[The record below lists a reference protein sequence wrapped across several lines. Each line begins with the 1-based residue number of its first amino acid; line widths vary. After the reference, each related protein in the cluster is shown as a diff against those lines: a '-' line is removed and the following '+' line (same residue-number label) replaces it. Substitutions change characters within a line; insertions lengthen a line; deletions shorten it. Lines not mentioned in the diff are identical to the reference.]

1 MNEQINR
8 EESVHGKQWGE
19 LHGGYFSDPAI
30 AQPFVERVKE
40 LLMESRTGVV
50 VDLGGGTG
58 FLLSQ
63 LAEQGPCGDLALVN
77 LDGSD
82 VQLASAREAGIKCVR
97 ALVADFRRSD
107 VGPEDKRFLFMMRSV
122 LHYFGE
128 TGLLPVLFHIH
139 RQARKGEIFIHQTAS
154 FEDKRDAACLNA
166 LYRHMHS
173 DKWYPTVSELKS
185 SMTKAGWRA
194 TDMSPA
200 PSLLLTS
207 EDLARRYSLGMDDV
221 MRIRNVMAQEFSG
234 RTNVFGVLP
243 NGFWAKLHYYIYT
256 CVAD

>member
-30 AQPFVERVKE
+30 AQPFVERAKE

-185 SMTKAGWRA
+185 SMTKAGWRV
-194 TDMSPA
+194 TDISPA
-200 PSLLLTS
+200 PTLLLTS
-207 EDLARRYSLGMDDV
+207 DDLARRYALGRDDT
-221 MRIRNVMAQEFSG
+221 MRIRNVMAQEFG
-234 RTNVFGVLP
+234 GQANAFGVLP
-243 NGFWAKLHYYIYT
+243 NGFWAKLHYRIYT

>member
-30 AQPFVERVKE
+30 AQPFVERVRDA
-40 LLMESRTGVV
+40 LMESRPDVV

-63 LAEQGPCGDLALVN
+63 LAALGLCGTLSLVN

-82 VQLASAREAGIKCVR
+82 VQLASAREAGIACIR
-97 ALVADFRRSD
+97 AMVTDFRRSD
-107 VGPEDKRFLFMMRSV
+107 IGQEDKRFFFMMRSV

-128 TGLLPVLFHIH
+128 VGLFPALLHLH
-139 RQARKGEIFIHQTAS
+139 SQAREGEFFVHQTAS
-154 FEDKRDAACLNA
+154 FEDKGDAACLNA
-166 LYRHMHS
+166 LYRHMHT
-173 DKWYPTVSELKS
+173 DKWYTTVSELKS

-207 EDLARRYSLGMDDV
+207 EDLARRYSLRMNDV
-221 MRIRNVMAQEFSG
+221 MQIRNVMTQEFG
-234 RTNVFGVLP
+234 GQTNVFGVLAH
-243 NGFWAKLHYYIYT
+243 GFWAKLHYYIYT

>member
-8 EESVHGKQWGE
+8 EESVHGEKWGE

-30 AQPFVERVKE
+30 AQPFVERVKT
-40 LLMESRTGVV
+40 LLMESRADVV

-63 LAEQGPCGDLALVN
+63 LAAQGLCKGLTLVN

-82 VQLASAREAGIKCVR
+82 VQLASAREAGISCVR
-97 ALVADFRRSD
+97 ALLTDFQRID
-107 VGPEDKRFLFMMRSV
+107 VGPKDKRFFFMMRSV
-122 LHYFGE
+122 LHYLGE
-128 TGLLPVLFHIH
+128 EGLLPVLLHLYS
-139 RQARKGEIFIHQTAS
+139 QAKEGEIFVHQTAS
-154 FEDKRDAACLNA
+154 FEDKRDAACLNE
-166 LYRHMHS
+166 LYRHMQS

-185 SMTKAGWRA
+185 SLTTAGWRV
-194 TDMSPA
+194 TDISSA

-207 EDLARRYSLGMDDV
+207 DDLARRYALGMDDV
-221 MRIRNVMAQEFSG
+221 MRIRNVMAKEFSG
-234 RTNVFGVLP
+234 QTSVFGVLP
-243 NGFWAKLHYYIYT
+243 NGFWAKLHYRIYT